1 MAYDGGVT
9 IANLAKLK
17 VFTIEGSAQEMEDGL
32 EAAMANGD
40 VIIAASIEGRRLT
53 VLWYDV

>member
-1 MAYDGGVT
+1 MAYNGGTV
-9 IANLAKLK
+9 IANKTKLK

-32 EAAMANGD
+32 EAAISNND